1 MAEVI
6 KTTFQLRRGEASVW
20 KKNNPVLAKGE
31 PGVELDTLKMKIGD
45 GATPWNELSYSG
57 GAAAI
62 TEEEVVQLFMEM
74 DVLHP
79 VTDEEGAVLTDI
91 DGKLFIL

>member
-6 KTTFQLRRGEASVW
+6 KTTFQLRRGKASVW

-45 GATPWNELSYSG
+45 GATPWNDLPYSG

-79 VTDEEGAVLTDI
+79 ITDEEGVVLTDI